1 MNAEEFT
8 PSDEQLEP
16 ESSEMLEQPDHSDQ
30 PGIAMLDS
38 LLTKKLAQEAELNHK
53 ISILEQQL
61 ATLESQKQE
70 FIANQLGELQSAIA
84 HLSQQALLP
93 LEQRRQDLQESVNLL
108 QRKQERLNQEM
119 RTIYAGASQEVAIRV
134 QGFKDYL
141 VGSLQDLVVSAEKL
155 DLIPPPIIQEV
166 AAPSPAQEPPLLATQ
181 TFSEYREQV
190 EKTLDRYRTM
200 PDYYGAPWKLRRTFE
215 NSHSQR
221 ISQWFFEQAGR
232 GAIRSMGT
240 RLQNILVAAAATSI
254 LRLIYG
260 DRLRVLILATSP
272 ERLGEW
278 RRGFQDCLGI
288 GREQFGPEKGVVLFE
303 DPEPLCFKGDR
314 LIQEKAMPL
323 VILDEAEELIA
334 VDLLRFPLLLA
345 FGRDPQ
351 AKSSFSSRDERGWD
365 F

>member
-1 MNAEEFT
+1 MTNSET
-8 PSDEQLEP
+8 NSDTSELSLP
-16 ESSEMLEQPDHSDQ
+16 ETQDQ
-30 PGIAMLDS
+30 PGVAMLDS
-38 LLTKKLAQEAELNHK
+38 LIAKKLAQEAELNQR
-53 ISILEQQL
+53 ISTLQEQL
-61 ATLESQKQE
+61 ASLERQQQE
-70 FIANQLGELQSAIA
+70 FVANQLGELQSAIA

-93 LEQRRQDLQESVNLL
+93 LEQRRQDLQESINLL

-141 VGSLQDLVVSAEKL
+141 VGSLQDLVVSAERL
-155 DLIPPPIIQEV
+155 ELIPAPVIQEV
-166 AAPSPAQEPPLLATQ
+166 SPPTPPPEPLLLASQ
-181 TFSEYREQV
+181 TFAEYREQV
-190 EKTLDRYRTM
+190 EKTLERYRTM

-221 ISQWFFEQAGR
+221 LMQWFFEQAGR

-314 LIQEKAMPL
+314 LLQEQAMPL
-323 VILDEAEELIA
+323 VILDEAEEMIA

-345 FGRDPQ
+345 FGRDPE
-351 AKSSFSSRDERGWD
+351 AKSSFSSRDDRGWD